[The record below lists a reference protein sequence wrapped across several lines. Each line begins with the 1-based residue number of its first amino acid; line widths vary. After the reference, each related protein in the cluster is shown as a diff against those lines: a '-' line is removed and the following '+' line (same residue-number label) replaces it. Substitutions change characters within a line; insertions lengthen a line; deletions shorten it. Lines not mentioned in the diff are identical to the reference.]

1 MSKPIYSSPPTLY
14 TPSHCTHPEHHSNSF
29 RECPC
34 LFLKPLSSEAC
45 HLRWFNPNPH
55 PPLLPFLGQ
64 NFPRHAGVSP
74 FPRLPTSP
82 HSNSPAPLITPV
94 LKFSTFKPPGHSTTT
109 LFLFKFDLTT
119 RTSSAHLPSSL
130 PAPPPTFLPTYSP
143 FISLAK
149 VALLT
154 PTLPTL
160 PPT

>member
-1 MSKPIYSSPPTLY
+1 MKTLSALCWTAFWLWAKCYVGVMKPRANRFTG
-14 TPSHCTHPEHHSNSF
+14 TA
-29 RECPC
+29 R
-34 LFLKPLSSEAC
+34 AG
-45 HLRWFNPNPH
+45 RGA
-55 PPLLPFLGQ
+55 LLGTAVVLLTVLGQ

-74 FPRLPTSP
+74 FPRLQTSP
-82 HSNSPAPLITPV
+82 NSNPPAPLITPV
-94 LKFSTFKPPGHSTTT
+94 LKFSTFKPPGYSTTT

-119 RTSSAHLPSSL
+119 RTSFAHLPSSL